1 MNATGH
7 VLSSRAAQGQPVS
20 SQQGHII
27 GILLAAGRGR
37 RFDPS
42 GQRNKLLQPLP
53 DGTPLVVQS
62 ARTLAQ
68 AVDTLLAVVP
78 GDASALEAV
87 FVQAGVPFT
96 RCPNADDGMAESLKA
111 ALQASVAG
119 AGSGP
124 LRTPEGQPVLGWVV
138 ALGDMPFVNRHTMM
152 QLAQAVRA
160 GAQVAVPVYMGQ
172 RGNPVAFSA
181 SCFAQ
186 LLALSGDE
194 GARSVLQNLQ
204 VQRIAVDDPGVVR
217 DVDTPGDVPVIPPLS

>member
-1 MNATGH
+1 
-7 VLSSRAAQGQPVS
+7 
-20 SQQGHII
+20 
-27 GILLAAGRGR
+27 
-37 RFDPS
+37 
-42 GQRNKLLQPLP
+42 
-53 DGTPLVVQS
+53 
-62 ARTLAQ
+62 
-68 AVDTLLAVVP
+68 
-78 GDASALEAV
+78 
-87 FVQAGVPFT
+87 
-96 RCPNADDGMAESLKA
+96 
-111 ALQASVAG
+111 
-119 AGSGP
+119 
-124 LRTPEGQPVLGWVV
+124 
-138 ALGDMPFVNRHTMM
+138 MPFVNRHTMM